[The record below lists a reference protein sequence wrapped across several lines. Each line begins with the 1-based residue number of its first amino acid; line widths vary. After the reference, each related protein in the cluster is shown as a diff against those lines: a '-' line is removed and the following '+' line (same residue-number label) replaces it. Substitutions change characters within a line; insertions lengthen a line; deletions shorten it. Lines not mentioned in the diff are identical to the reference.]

1 MKASRVEF
9 CCCFVG
15 FLFVCL
21 FLNLQKP
28 PAPVVLEEAVIIF
41 FPLGDSG
48 EMCPLPAAVV

>member
-1 MKASRVEF
+1 MLS
-9 CCCFVG
+9 FVG